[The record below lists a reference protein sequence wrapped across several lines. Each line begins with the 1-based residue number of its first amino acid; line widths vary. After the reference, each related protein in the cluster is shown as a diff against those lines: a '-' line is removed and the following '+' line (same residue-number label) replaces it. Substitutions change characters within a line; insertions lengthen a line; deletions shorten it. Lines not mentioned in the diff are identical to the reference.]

1 MGGLVKVYKSVLV
14 VADDFTGAND
24 TILQFAKQGLR
35 SISTLNLDSL
45 KKYLNEYKAVAVST
59 ESRADEPST
68 AYRKL
73 YEVGLKVKEYKD
85 LLLYKK
91 VDSTLRGNIRE
102 EVKGLYDAVK
112 PDLVVFAPAYPKQGR
127 VTVNGVHL
135 VNETPVDKTIFAKDP
150 RAPVKSSNLRWY
162 FEKVFGDLYTHVYL
176 NELRSGKFLEKLGVY
191 TLLSFDVEND
201 FDLIAIA
208 RSLVN
213 YSGKILWVG
222 SAGLAEVL
230 AYSAIIGNTRGRPTL
245 LIVGSLNDVTKNQ
258 LNNYL
263 KVFRCRLIKISIK
276 DMVKYFDKEYNR
288 VVEQAA
294 EALRLGEDIA
304 IATSYDQSQIDE
316 GYALSSELGVEM
328 DRVSDLIAKE
338 FGRIMAKL
346 ILELGSK
353 SFSGVFVAGG
363 DTAIAL
369 VKSLGIDSLEVIG
382 EVEPGIP
389 ILKCGDLI
397 MVTKAG
403 GFGEELTI
411 VKIVTRIKGASI

>member
-1 MGGLVKVYKSVLV
+1 MVKVYKSVLV
-14 VADDFTGAND
+14 IADDFTGASD
-24 TILQFAKQGLR
+24 TVLQFAKQGLR
-35 SISTLNLDSL
+35 SISTLNLNSM
-45 KKYLNEYKAVAVST
+45 KKCLNEYNAVAVST

-73 YEVGLKVKEYKD
+73 YEVGLKVKECED

-127 VTVNGVHL
+127 VTINGVHL
-135 VNETPVDKTIFAKDP
+135 INKTPVDKTIFAKDP
-150 RAPVKSSNLRWY
+150 KAPVRSSSLRWY
-162 FEKVFGDLYTHVYL
+162 FEKVFGDLYIHVYL
-176 NELRSGKFLEKLGVY
+176 DELRSGEFLDKLGVY
-191 TLLSFDVEND
+191 TVASFDAESD
-201 FDLIAIA
+201 FDLITIA

-213 YSGKILWVG
+213 HSGKILWVG
-222 SAGLAEVL
+222 SAGLAEAL
-230 AYSAIIGNTRGRPTL
+230 AYSAIIGDTRGKPTL

-258 LNNYL
+258 LNSYL
-263 KVFRCRLIKISIK
+263 KVFSCRLIKISVK
-276 DMVKYFDKEYNR
+276 DMVKYFNKEYSR
-288 VVEQAA
+288 VAEQVA

-304 IATSYDQSQIDE
+304 IATSYDQRQIDE
-316 GYALSSELGVEM
+316 GYALSSELGVTM
-328 DRVSDLIAKE
+328 DRVSDLVAKE
-338 FGRIMAKL
+338 FGRMMAKL

-353 SFSGVFVAGG
+353 SFSGVFVTGG
-363 DTAIAL
+363 DTAVAL
-369 VKSLGIDSLEVIG
+369 VKNLGIDSLEVVG

-389 ILKCGDLI
+389 MLKCGDLI

-411 VKIVTRIKGASI
+411 VKIVARIKGAST